1 MKKGEEAGVYL
12 KDPDLNAFIECS
24 NTMDDVYSNINNY
37 NPKVIQKQTANYN
50 PKVIQKQTALHRILL
65 SCLGWCS

>member
-37 NPKVIQKQTANYN
+37 NPKV
-50 PKVIQKQTALHRILL
+50 VQKQTALHRILL